1 MDLWSVV
8 DNNNERILTVHHPR
22 NNRLQVRLTA
32 EAVFNT
38 IKENAFSKTCYPL
51 IVVIRVRADESAQ
64 HVLVRLLMDIFGELL
79 CYGPDS
85 PAEPTPNNLKNRVL
99 LEISGRSQEDY
110 TLGSQPGL
118 PIATPLIKRLSNL
131 NFFTPEIVT
140 GIPQG
145 KETLELSVMPE
156 TVASRVATSNAELL
170 VQAGETQLI
179 RVEPND
185 SRVDCSNYNP
195 LDVWNMGVQMA
206 ALHFQT
212 PGLMMDLN
220 EGMFAA
226 NGGCGYALKP
236 SIMIDSDIS
245 YDNAGK
251 LQSHST
257 MNRHQ
262 HEVTTLHLRIISGTD
277 LPKPR
282 GAGSK
287 GSVIDP
293 YVLIEVFGAA
303 ADCAEHRT
311 RTVHNCGR
319 NPVFDESC
327 EFRLTVPD
335 MALIRFVILDDDFIG
350 DEFIGQYTIAHS
362 CLLPGYRVLKL
373 HGIFGEEL
381 PGASLLVHIAVSSS
395 RETARK
401 KTMLR
406 RRPSRVVR

>member
-1 MDLWSVV
+1 MDLWSVI

-32 EAVFNT
+32 EAVFDT
-38 IKENAFSKTCYPL
+38 IKENAFTKTLYPL
-51 IVVIRVRADESAQ
+51 IMVIRVRADESAQ
-64 HVLVRLLMDIFGELL
+64 HLLVRLLMDTFGELL
-79 CYGPDS
+79 CHGADC
-85 PAEPTPNNLKNRVL
+85 PAEPTPNNLSNKIL
-99 LEISGRSQEDY
+99 LEISGRSQEDFS
-110 TLGSQPGL
+110 LGSQPGL

-145 KETLELSVMPE
+145 KDQLELSVMPE

-236 SIMIDSDIS
+236 SIMIDSDIT
-245 YDNAGK
+245 YDSAGK
-251 LQSHST
+251 LQPNSVI
-257 MNRHQ
+257 NRNQ

-287 GSVIDP
+287 GLVIDP

-381 PGASLLVHIAVSSS
+381 PGASLLVHIAISSS
-395 RETARK
+395 RETSRK

>member
-1 MDLWSVV
+1 MVNSSYANQPV
-8 DNNNERILTVHHPR
+8 
-22 NNRLQVRLTA
+22 
-32 EAVFNT
+32 
-38 IKENAFSKTCYPL
+38 
-51 IVVIRVRADESAQ
+51 
-64 HVLVRLLMDIFGELL
+64 
-79 CYGPDS
+79 
-85 PAEPTPNNLKNRVL
+85 EPWV
-99 LEISGRSQEDY
+99 
-110 TLGSQPGL
+110 
-118 PIATPLIKRLSNL
+118 
-131 NFFTPEIVT
+131 
-140 GIPQG
+140 
-145 KETLELSVMPE
+145 
-156 TVASRVATSNAELL
+156 
-170 VQAGETQLI
+170 

-236 SIMIDSDIS
+236 GIMLDSDIS
-245 YDNAGK
+245 YDAAGK

-257 MNRHQ
+257 VSRSQ
-262 HEVTTLHLRIISGTD
+262 RELTTLHLRIISGTD

-381 PGASLLVHIAVSSS
+381 PGASLLVHIAISSS
-395 RETARK
+395 RETSK
-401 KTMLR
+401 KKNMLR